1 MLPPEKI
8 AALIALLGRDLAAEV
23 LAAAA
28 EDAAARGDNAGW
40 STLITQG
47 GRLKTTRRPTWPR
60 PWPLAS
66 IVERELRRPRR

>member
-1 MLPPEKI
+1 MLPLEKLN
-8 AALIALLGRDLAAEV
+8 ALIALLGRDLAVEV

-47 GRLKTTRRPTWPR
+47 GRLKTRRPTWPAA
-60 PWPLAS
+60 WPLATMT
-66 IVERELRRPRR
+66 EAYLRRNNQR